1 MEKQIDMKIIMGGIY
16 MNNMFDK
23 NGKPL
28 KGSAKWLRR
37 ISLDGGL
44 EEHDKK
50 VAVKAFSDFLDSQ
63 PNIAKAIAQQEAEE
77 RRKNFKIV

>member
-1 MEKQIDMKIIMGGIY
+1 MSKML
-16 MNNMFDK
+16 DK

-28 KGSAKWLRR
+28 KGGAIWLRK

-50 VAVKAFSDFLDSQ
+50 VAIQVFSDFLDSR
-63 PNIAKAIAQQEAEE
+63 PEVSAMIAQQEVEK
-77 RRKNFKIV
+77 RRNNFKIVNGNEE